1 MVKHFHPSKAG
12 LATRGEFIMG
22 YYEAAIGTFT
32 PTVQEKAK
40 DAAPAETKLTR
51 DEEAELKAE

>member
-1 MVKHFHPSKAG
+1 
-12 LATRGEFIMG
+12 MG

-32 PTVQEKAK
+32 PAAEEKAK

-51 DEEAELKAE
+51 DEEVELKAE